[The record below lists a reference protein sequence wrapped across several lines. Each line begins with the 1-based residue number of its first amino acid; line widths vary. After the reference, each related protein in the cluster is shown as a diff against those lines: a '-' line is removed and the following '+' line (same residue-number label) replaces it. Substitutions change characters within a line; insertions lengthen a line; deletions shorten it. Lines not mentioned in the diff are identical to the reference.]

1 MREGGTA
8 AREVEA
14 VVRCLNCGAGLTG
27 AFCSRCGQRA
37 IPADPTVAEIAGD
50 VWQELSG
57 YDGRVAATFRTLLH
71 PGRLTLEHLQ
81 GRRAHYLSPIRLYLT
96 VSVIYFLVAAAAPIT
111 TTSTTREVDGPGG
124 LRISVS
130 GSRGAILTDEDR
142 ANIERDLETAPW
154 PIRPMLK
161 AINKDPDA
169 FRTRVLEIM
178 PRVFFGLL
186 PVFAAIVAL
195 FYRRRRFPTALVFA
209 VHLHAF
215 AFLIL
220 TVPEASKMVRW
231 RPLSIATGI
240 AAGALFLSYALIAL
254 RNVYGGRWP
263 ITFAKAAGIAFV
275 YVLCSVPAFFII
287 LIWASLV

>member
-8 AREVEA
+8 AREVEAA

-71 PGRLTLEHLQ
+71 PGRLTLEYLQ

-154 PIRPMLK
+154 PNRPKLK
-161 AINKDPDA
+161 AINKEPEA
-169 FRTRVLEIM
+169 FRGRGVELM
-178 PRVFFGLL
+178 GGVVFGVL
-186 PVFAAIVAL
+186 PVVAAVVAL
-195 FYRRRRFPTALVFA
+195 F
-209 VHLHAF
+209 
-215 AFLIL
+215 
-220 TVPEASKMVRW
+220 
-231 RPLSIATGI
+231 
-240 AAGALFLSYALIAL
+240 
-254 RNVYGGRWP
+254 
-263 ITFAKAAGIAFV
+263 
-275 YVLCSVPAFFII
+275 
-287 LIWASLV
+287 